1 MWICAFVRISVAR
14 ALLTMLVLVR
24 HIALLV
30 LRLFNQVVDDTFVVL
45 QLVELVLDQVDGD

>member
-14 ALLTMLVLVR
+14 ALLTVLVLIR
-24 HIALLV
+24 QIALLV